1 MPSFESCIL
10 APPPGFVAGCR
21 ALNSKSKTQLGFG
34 EAVHS
39 GINIVKTNCI
49 SSLDYTRREAQPLN
63 ALGVVTYL
71 TMSWFLS
78 TPKPSEKDVATF
90 LDLNSALSRD
100 VIEAFVTTYNDVNQA
115 HQLASAP
122 SSVKL
127 GKIQKLSWKVGV
139 TISSSKCA
147 GVNSITMIE
156 CFVLIILSIC
166 NLKYLHQILM
176 RLTCKYHYYYE
187 KREIIYHV
195 IK

>member
-1 MPSFESCIL
+1 MP
-10 APPPGFVAGCR
+10 
-21 ALNSKSKTQLGFG
+21 LGFQRDGFTQVPRVLLRHFSTLNISPG
-34 EAVHS
+34 EFCVLLQLLS
-39 GINIVKTNCI
+39 YYFEKGDEPKLRIQINIFMKKSIT
-49 SSLDYTRREAQPLN
+49 
-63 ALGVVTYL
+63 
-71 TMSWFLS
+71 LS
-78 TPKPSEKDVATF
+78 KM
-90 LDLNSALSRD
+90 DLNSALSRD

>member
-39 GINIVKTNCI
+39 GIDIVKTNCI

-147 GVNSITMIE
+147 DINAPYVQISLLLREAGNH
-156 CFVLIILSIC
+156 LSC
-166 NLKYLHQILM
+166 HQIELSYDDF
-176 RLTCKYHYYYE
+176 LKITADFTNVFTKLDE
-187 KREIIYHV
+187 L
-195 IK
+195 